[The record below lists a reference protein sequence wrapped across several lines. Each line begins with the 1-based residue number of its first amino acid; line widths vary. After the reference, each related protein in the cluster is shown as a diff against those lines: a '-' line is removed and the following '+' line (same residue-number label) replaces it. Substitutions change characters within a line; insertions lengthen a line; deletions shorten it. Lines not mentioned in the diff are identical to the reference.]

1 MFIYRK
7 LSITIRNE
15 GIVKWSKLVVTLIAS
30 ICITVYA
37 QEPLQLE
44 SAKEINT
51 RRSRL
56 IQLTRSLE
64 SADIQQQYEFVQIAL
79 IEMHHAYQSEIKKS
93 LNTHPATT
101 KKQQKLIHWRYAT
114 QVFIDQLDQ
123 YFMLLDSDV
132 HFSLRASRQQKVLL
146 VIGGHPVIVNGP
158 NPSSHKL
165 MEQNIVQQFCQFY
178 DCSYYFD
185 NSTLSAYLTKDGY
198 HDGFD
203 DEIVFNSTTNISG
216 SWLFSSEY
224 NPIYKTGQ
232 GVNCEFIN
240 STERKKKET
249 ACQSLVDEASRLS
262 EALQDARDAGN
273 RIEHEHLSIKPLSD
287 INMVQ
292 IIINKQ
298 GYHIKLSLPLLQ
310 KNPELFSDIQPWL
323 EVNSETT
330 LENIIITGADRLLN

>member
-1 MFIYRK
+1 M
-7 LSITIRNE
+7 
-15 GIVKWSKLVVTLIAS
+15 
-30 ICITVYA
+30 YA
-37 QEPLQLE
+37 QEPFQLE
-44 SAKEINT
+44 PAKEINIT
-51 RRSRL
+51 HSRL

-64 SADIQQQYEFVQIAL
+64 YADIQQQYDFVQIAL
-79 IEMHHAYQSEIKKS
+79 IEMHQTYQAEIRKS
-93 LNTHPATT
+93 RNSHPATT
-101 KKQQKLIHWRYAT
+101 KKQQKLMRWRYAT
-114 QVFIDQLDQ
+114 QAFIDQLDQ
-123 YFMLLDSDV
+123 YLMLLDSEV
-132 HFSLRASRQQKVLL
+132 HFSLSASRQQKVLL

-178 DCSYYFD
+178 DCSYYLD
-185 NSTLSAYLTKDGY
+185 HPTLSTYLTKDAY

-203 DEIVFNSTTNISG
+203 DEIVFNSTTNQSG

-224 NPIYKTGQ
+224 NPVYKTGQ
-232 GVNCEFIN
+232 GVNCEFMN

-249 ACQSLVDEASRLS
+249 ACQSLADEVSRLS

-273 RIEHEHLSIKPLSD
+273 RIEREHLSIKPLSD
-287 INMVQ
+287 RDRVKITINQ
-292 IIINKQ
+292 Q

-310 KNPELFSDIQPWL
+310 KNPELFSVIQPGL